1 MTKVYRGIKYDPKN
15 IKTEK
20 VKPQAGIYRGVKHD
34 PIVAEKSKSP
44 KSGSYRGGSYTN

>member
-20 VKPQAGIYRGVKHD
+20 VKPQPGIYRGVKHD
-34 PIVAEKSKSP
+34 PIVAEKSKSALN
-44 KSGSYRGGSYTN
+44 GTYRGVAYTN